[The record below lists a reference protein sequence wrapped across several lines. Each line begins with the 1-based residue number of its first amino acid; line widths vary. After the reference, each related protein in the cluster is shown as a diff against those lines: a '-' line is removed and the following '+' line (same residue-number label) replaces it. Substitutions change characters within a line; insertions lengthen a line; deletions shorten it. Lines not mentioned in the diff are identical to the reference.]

1 MNKKIFSL
9 IFIVAI
15 WFILGT
21 CVNAASLSI
30 RTNKSSVS
38 PGESVTVTVT
48 LSNGAGK
55 ITSGGQTFW
64 LDNSSYSYNVTA
76 GSSGSVSLSASG
88 VVADYSTEQDQN
100 VSASASVK
108 INTPVATPVPAT
120 PAPVTNTGNTG
131 NTNNNTNNNT
141 TVSAPLLSN
150 LGITPHDFSGFSANK
165 TSYIVNVPNDC
176 TSVNLYATSK
186 NGTVSGTGS
195 KSLKEGTNK
204 FSVTVSNSA
213 GSKTY
218 TVSIVRAT
226 STGADV
232 PNVIDDAPIEE
243 QPIESIGLSRMEV
256 LGCKLDK
263 EFKIDQYIYTI
274 KVPDEIT
281 RGIFRRIKRKDYS
294 DF

>member
-9 IFIVAI
+9 IFIAVI
-15 WFILGT
+15 WFALGT
-21 CVNAASLSI
+21 YANAASLSI
-30 RTNKSSVS
+30 KTNKTSVS
-38 PGESVTVTVT
+38 PGESITVTVT

-88 VVADYSTEQDQN
+88 VLADYSTEQDQS

-108 INTPVATPVPAT
+108 INTPVATPT
-120 PAPVTNTGNTG
+120 PVTPTTKPTPVPTNNNG
-131 NTNNNTNNNT
+131 NTNT
-141 TVSAPLLSN
+141 TTEAPTLSN

-165 TSYIVNVPNDC
+165 TSYTVNVPNDC
-176 TSVNLYATSK
+176 ATVNLYATSK
-186 NGTVSGTGS
+186 NGTVSGTGN

-204 FSVTVSNSA
+204 FSVTVTNSS

-218 TVSIVRAT
+218 TVSIVRLA
-226 STGADV
+226 SSGNDV
-232 PNVIDDAPIEE
+232 PNIIDDAPEEEE
-243 QPIESIGLSRMEV
+243 QPIESIGLSSLEV
-256 LGCKLDK
+256 LGYELDK
-263 EFKIDQYIYTI
+263 EFKVDEYSYTI

-281 RGIFRRIKRKDYS
+281 RRLLRRIKRKD
-294 DF
+294 

>member
-1 MNKKIFSL
+1 MINKKIFSL

-15 WFILGT
+15 WLVLGT

-38 PGESVTVTVT
+38 PGEAVTVTVT

-88 VVADYSTEQDQN
+88 VVADYSTEQDQS

-120 PAPVTNTGNTG
+120 PTPAPNTGNTG
-131 NTNNNTNNNT
+131 NTNNNNNT
-141 TVSAPLLSN
+141 TVSAPVLSN

-165 TSYIVNVPNDC
+165 TSYTVNVPNDC
-176 TSVNLYATSK
+176 AAVNLYASSK
-186 NGTVSGTGS
+186 NGTVSGTGN

-204 FSVTVSNSA
+204 FSVTVTNNA

-226 STGADV
+226 SSGVDV
-232 PNVIDDAPIEE
+232 PNVIEDATAEE
-243 QPIESIGLSRMEV
+243 QPIESIGLSNLEI
-256 LGCKLDK
+256 LGYKLDK
-263 EFKIDQYIYTI
+263 DFKTDEYSYTI
-274 KVPDEIT
+274 KVSDEIT
-281 RGIFRRIKRKDYS
+281 RYLFRRIKRKNYS
-294 DF
+294 YF